1 MIPIII
7 ALSLLILFQQGSK
20 NSDTNLGTGTEVRFR
35 LYARKSLLLHSH
47 STHLDNC
54 ITVTDR
60 LNLGPL
66 GIHKGKRAL
75 SGLDKVSEC

>member
-1 MIPIII
+1 M
-7 ALSLLILFQQGSK
+7 Q
-20 NSDTNLGTGTEVRFR
+20 EH
-35 LYARKSLLLHSH
+35 HSH
-47 STHLDNC
+47 STHSTLRDNC
-54 ITVTDR
+54 ITVTGR